1 MPYSMIKVH
10 VQFYREYKYKNME
23 TVVIIFVLGI
33 CLLNIFISLSSRQ
46 IFTYI
51 AQISGNGYTKMTKN
65 YIRNLKNTW
74 MEIDITFAT
83 KQRDGLILWQGKIT
97 SDWIRIGLEDG
108 YLEFTSSFG
117 QGETLQVRSSSR

>member
-1 MPYSMIKVH
+1 MKSI
-10 VQFYREYKYKNME
+10 
-23 TVVIIFVLGI
+23 LGI
-33 CLLNIFISLSSRQ
+33 CSLYIFISLSSLQ
-46 IFTYI
+46 IFTNI

>member
-1 MPYSMIKVH
+1 MNTKIGTLYI
-10 VQFYREYKYKNME
+10 
-23 TVVIIFVLGI
+23 VIIFVLGI
-33 CLLNIFISLSSRQ
+33 CLLKI
-46 IFTYI
+46 
-51 AQISGNGYTKMTKN
+51 QISGNGYTKMTKN
-65 YIRNLKNTW
+65 YIRKLKNTW

-83 KQRDGLILWQGKIT
+83 KQRDGLILWQGKLT

>member
-1 MPYSMIKVH
+1 
-10 VQFYREYKYKNME
+10 
-23 TVVIIFVLGI
+23 
-33 CLLNIFISLSSRQ
+33 
-46 IFTYI
+46 
-51 AQISGNGYTKMTKN
+51 MTKN

-83 KQRDGLILWQGKIT
+83 KQRDGLILWQGKRT

>member
-1 MPYSMIKVH
+1 
-10 VQFYREYKYKNME
+10 
-23 TVVIIFVLGI
+23 
-33 CLLNIFISLSSRQ
+33 
-46 IFTYI
+46 
-51 AQISGNGYTKMTKN
+51 
-65 YIRNLKNTW
+65 

-83 KQRDGLILWQGKIT
+83 KQRNGLILWQGKIT